1 MKKLK
6 NLFNDF
12 KKDPEKYLLILLVF
26 SLPFERIPSI
36 DVLSI
41 TVRPSLIIAGIIILR
56 CLYLLWKKKL
66 SFKLF
71 TPQKILFIF
80 LAWLI
85 LLIPEAIN
93 IKRAVQVVV
102 FNAFTLVTAIS
113 VGLIFQRKYIK
124 PLLLSLFWSSAI
136 VTMFGIFQYFGDL
149 FGLPHWATGLRDRY
163 TWQVFGFP
171 RIQSTALEP
180 LYFASYLML
189 PISALLVL
197 VLQKKQAIFSNRW
210 MIILLGFLSMGMFLT
225 VSRGGILAIVIAMIF
240 TTGVMVFLKQTNV
253 KNVIKMVAVVVV
265 GFGLAYGLITF
276 INKPPSNLL
285 LTKGKTGGKALT
297 QQLQN
302 SGLEGGGDERAMAR
316 NNAFMILKENRI
328 AWVIGIGPG
337 QYGPYIQHN
346 IPDTNGW
353 TIVNN
358 LTLELLVETGLVG
371 LGLIT
376 IYFVLVCVKL
386 LQGLRT
392 KIQPIETVFA
402 LGLITFFIAEAVQYQ
417 TFSTLYLMQIW
428 VAAGLAM
435 GYLMTQKTKARRK

>member
-6 NLFNDF
+6 KLFADF

-26 SLPFERIPSI
+26 SLPFERIPSL
-36 DVLSI
+36 DVASI
-41 TVRPSLIIAGIIILR
+41 TVRPSLIIAGILILR
-56 CLYLLWKKKL
+56 CLYLLYRRKL
-66 SFKLF
+66 SLKLF
-71 TPQKILFIF
+71 TPQKILLIF

-93 IKRAVQVVV
+93 IKRALQVVV

-113 VGLIFQRKYIK
+113 VGLVFQKKYIK
-124 PLLLSLFWSSAI
+124 PLLLSLFWSSAL
-136 VTMFGIFQYFGDL
+136 VTLFGLYQYFGDL
-149 FGLPHWATGLRDRY
+149 LGLPSWLVGLRDRY
-163 TWQVFGFP
+163 TWEIFGFP

-197 VLQKKQAIFSNRW
+197 LLQKKQAIFSGRW
-210 MIILLGFLSMGMFLT
+210 MFALLCFLSTGMFLT
-225 VSRGGILAIVIAMIF
+225 VSRGGILAIIIAAIF
-240 TTGVMVFLKQTNV
+240 TTGIMVFLKQTSV
-253 KNVIKMVAVVVV
+253 KNVLKMVAAIVI
-265 GFGLAYGLITF
+265 GFVLAFGLITF

-285 LTKGKTGGKALT
+285 FTKGKTGGQAFT
-297 QQLQN
+297 SQLQN
-302 SGLEGGGDERAMAR
+302 AGLEGGGDERAEAR
-316 NNAFMILKENRI
+316 DNALMILKENKI

-337 QYGPYIQHN
+337 QYGPYMQHN
-346 IPDTNGW
+346 QPAAYGW

-371 LGLIT
+371 LGLIV
-376 IYFVLVCVKL
+376 IYFILVCVKL
-386 LQGLRT
+386 LQLLRT
-392 KIQPIETVFA
+392 KIQPIETVFV
-402 LGLITFFIAEAVQYQ
+402 LGLVTFFIAEAVQYQ

-435 GYLMTQKTKARRK
+435 GYLMIKKSKAKR